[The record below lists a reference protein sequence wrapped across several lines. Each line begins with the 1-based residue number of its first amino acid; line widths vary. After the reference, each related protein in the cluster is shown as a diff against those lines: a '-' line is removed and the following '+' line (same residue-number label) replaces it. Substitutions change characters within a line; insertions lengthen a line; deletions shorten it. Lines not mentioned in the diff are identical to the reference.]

1 MDLLDFLKF
10 SLKMIIQ
17 LMKLRIFNYR
27 YNKILKLIQLKKRNY
42 NEKKRKKK
50 HKNNCTI
57 F

>member
-10 SLKMIIQ
+10 LLKMIIQ

-42 NEKKRKKK
+42 NEKKKKK
-50 HKNNCTI
+50 KT
-57 F
+57 